1 MSNQEETHQ
10 HGKVAYDLDIGFW
23 YMMAYYGLGNEQA
36 TQNQLRNVIIII
48 IILL

>member
-10 HGKVAYDLDIGFW
+10 HGKAAYDLDIGFQ
-23 YMMAYYGLGNEQA
+23 YMVAYYGLGNEQA
-36 TQNQLRNVIIII
+36 TQNQLQNIIII